1 MKFRAIFLLSALL
14 NHCCWAGAVASG
26 QAKALIFPPMTT
38 LQVTMCTVTN
48 GRLFKPPK
56 QEYAVRRLGIN
67 LGFQVNYNLPFRL
80 LDFYKPAYWARALI
94 GVVQGRFKPTTVV
107 SARDYKRSVTHPS
120 SDLTAGQLYHAAEEL
135 LQAMEFGADC
145 LAKSICELA
154 HSPFHREPN
163 GREDVLMEVAHF
175 LLTPS
180 FHRSFGES
188 EYRDRVKYEMAEN
201 LGASGAN
208 CELIYESCPKSLLAH
223 YSKLE

>member
-1 MKFRAIFLLSALL
+1 MKFRAIFLLSAVL

-175 LLTPS
+175 LLT
-180 FHRSFGES
+180 
-188 EYRDRVKYEMAEN
+188 
-201 LGASGAN
+201 
-208 CELIYESCPKSLLAH
+208 
-223 YSKLE
+223 